1 MRNFLHKNFCTIP
14 HAGRAAFRVDIRR
27 WRLNCFF
34 PEPLTWRK
42 FMNIRIVFG
51 YLFFLL
57 SVVFCAFQLITLPTA
72 ENLEGGRLAL
82 QFCTT
87 FVCLVLASLAAQS
100 GHKTAMIGISLVA
113 FTVSFLALLSSGI
126 LAMKGAGGMAPIKY
140 AIFLAYGGLYGIFG
154 LAFSLVAG
162 KSAKAGVDKE
172 A

>member
-1 MRNFLHKNFCTIP
+1 
-14 HAGRAAFRVDIRR
+14 
-27 WRLNCFF
+27 
-34 PEPLTWRK
+34 
-42 FMNIRIVFG
+42 MNIRIVFG

-57 SVVFCAFQLITLPTA
+57 SVVFCAFQLITLPAA
-72 ENLEGGRLAL
+72 ENLESSRLAL
-82 QFCTT
+82 QFCSV

-100 GHKTAMIGISLVA
+100 GHKTAMMAISLVA

-126 LAMKGAGGMAPIKY
+126 LAMKGTGAMTPIKY

-162 KSAKAGVDKE
+162 KSVKTETGKA